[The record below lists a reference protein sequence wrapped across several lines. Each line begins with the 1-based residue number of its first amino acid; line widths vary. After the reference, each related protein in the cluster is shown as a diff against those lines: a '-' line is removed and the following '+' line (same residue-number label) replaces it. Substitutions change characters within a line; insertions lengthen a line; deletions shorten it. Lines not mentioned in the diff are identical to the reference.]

1 MVIKHRSSLMIYL
14 RRGVKQ
20 GDPLSLYIF
29 NAIMNPLLEQ
39 QEALQGYTI
48 DGNHHIMSLA
58 FADDLILLAENQDM
72 AQNLLSH
79 TALNLQKIGMTI
91 AADKCAEFRVV
102 TIKDAWYIS
111 ETQLFLTHSCRA
123 EYYYSAA
130 SHASSP
136 AGVLLLRHFQKLVKK
151 KVLELLASGLY
162 H

>member
-48 DGNHHIMSLA
+48 DGNHHIMLLA

-111 ETQLFLTHSCRA
+111 ETQLFLKGKEMNPSSAAVCVTIPQRT
-123 EYYYSAA
+123 YYSMGQ
-130 SHASSP
+130 
-136 AGVLLLRHFQKLVKK
+136 AGTQR
-151 KVLELLASGLY
+151 SG
-162 H
+162 

>member
-111 ETQLFLTHSCRA
+111 ETQLFLEGKEMNPSSAA
-123 EYYYSAA
+123 ECVTIPQRTYYSMGQ
-130 SHASSP
+130 
-136 AGVLLLRHFQKLVKK
+136 AGTQR
-151 KVLELLASGLY
+151 SG
-162 H
+162 

>member
-102 TIKDAWYIS
+102 TIRDAWYIS
-111 ETQLFLTHSCRA
+111 ETQLFLEGKEMNPSSAA
-123 EYYYSAA
+123 ECVTIPQRTYYSMGQ
-130 SHASSP
+130 
-136 AGVLLLRHFQKLVKK
+136 AGTQR
-151 KVLELLASGLY
+151 SG
-162 H
+162 